1 MHKAISPYGWPVA
14 VGLLGALL
22 LIELFPEWVGLPTSR
37 VIVKQVAAQSV
48 QSNAFSFADAV
59 EIASPAVVN
68 LFSSDHNSEA
78 QAIELQVPDE
88 ELKHLHGQEVPM
100 PPTKQPKSSLGS
112 AVLISENGI
121 MLTNNHVVANKQGI
135 IVALKDGRTLQAKI
149 IGSDPETDLA
159 VIKVEATGLPAIVFG
174 DSEKLR
180 TGDGVLAIGNPYGV
194 GQTVTYGIVSGTG
207 RHHLGLNTYEDFI
220 QTDAAI
226 NPGNSGGALVD
237 MQGHLVGI
245 NTAIFSRGSGSQ
257 GIGFAI
263 PAKLALEVM
272 ESIIQHGRM
281 VRGWMGL
288 EVKNIPLET
297 QNDRQLRQGE
307 GVIVSRVY
315 DNSPAAKGGLE
326 QGDIILSIDG
336 VVANDGRVSMNQ
348 VARIRPGETVVM
360 EVLKQGV
367 IQQLKI
373 EIGVRPP
380 VKSKTVY
387 DQNA

>member
-37 VIVKQVAAQSV
+37 VTVKQVAAQSV
-48 QSNAFSFADAV
+48 PSNAFSFADAV

-68 LFSSDHNSEA
+68 LFSSDHSSEA
-78 QAIELQVPDE
+78 QAIELQVPYE
-88 ELKHLHGQEVPM
+88 ELKHLHGQELPA
-100 PPTKQPKSSLGS
+100 TKQPKSSLGS

-121 MLTNNHVVANKQGI
+121 MLTNNHVVANKQDI
-135 IVALKDGRTLQAKI
+135 VVALKDGRTLQAKI

-288 EVKNIPLET
+288 EVKNIPAET
-297 QNDRQLRQGE
+297 QHERQLKQGE

-326 QGDIILSIDG
+326 QGDIILNIEG
-336 VVANDGRVSMNQ
+336 VAANDGRTAMNQ
-348 VARIRPGETVVM
+348 VARMRPGQHVAM
-360 EVLKQGV
+360 EVLKQGT
-367 IQQLKI
+367 IQQLQI

-380 VKSKTVY
+380 VKPRLVQ
-387 DQNA
+387 D

>member
-37 VIVKQVAAQSV
+37 VTVKQVAAQSV
-48 QSNAFSFADAV
+48 PSNAFSFADAV

-68 LFSSDHNSEA
+68 LFSSDHSSEA
-78 QAIELQVPDE
+78 QAIELQVPYE
-88 ELKHLHGQEVPM
+88 ELKHLHGQELPA
-100 PPTKQPKSSLGS
+100 TKQPKSSLGS

-121 MLTNNHVVANKQGI
+121 MLTNNHVVANKQDI
-135 IVALKDGRTLQAKI
+135 VVALKDGRTLQAKI

-174 DSEKLR
+174 DSEKRR

-288 EVKNIPLET
+288 EVKNIPAET
-297 QNDRQLRQGE
+297 QHERQLKQGE

-326 QGDIILSIDG
+326 QGDIILNIEG
-336 VVANDGRVSMNQ
+336 VAANDGRTAMNQ
-348 VARIRPGETVVM
+348 VARMRPGQHVAR
-360 EVLKQGV
+360 EVLKQGT
-367 IQQLKI
+367 IQQLQI
-373 EIGVRPP
+373 AIGVRPP
-380 VKSKTVY
+380 VKPRLVQ
-387 DQNA
+387 D

>member
-37 VIVKQVAAQSV
+37 VTVKQVAAQSV

-88 ELKHLHGQEVPM
+88 ELKHLHGQEAPI
-100 PPTKQPKSSLGS
+100 TKQPKSSLGS

-297 QNDRQLRQGE
+297 QHEHQLQQGE

-326 QGDIILSIDG
+326 QGDIILKIEG
-336 VVANDGRVSMNQ
+336 VAANDGRTSMNQ
-348 VARIRPGETVVM
+348 VARMRPGQHVAM
-360 EVLKQGV
+360 EVLKQGT
-367 IQQLKI
+367 IQQLQI

-380 VKSKTVY
+380 VKPRLVQ
-387 DQNA
+387 D

>member
-37 VIVKQVAAQSV
+37 VTVKQVAAQSV
-48 QSNAFSFADAV
+48 PSNTFSFADAV

-68 LFSSDHNSEA
+68 LFSSDHSSEA
-78 QAIELQVPDE
+78 QAIELQVPYE
-88 ELKHLHGQEVPM
+88 ELKHLHGQELPA
-100 PPTKQPKSSLGS
+100 TKQPKSSLGS

-121 MLTNNHVVANKQGI
+121 MLTNNHVVANKQDI
-135 IVALKDGRTLQAKI
+135 VVALKDGRTLQAKI

-288 EVKNIPLET
+288 EVKNIPAET
-297 QNDRQLRQGE
+297 QHERQLKQGE

-326 QGDIILSIDG
+326 QGDIILNIEG
-336 VVANDGRVSMNQ
+336 VAANDGRTAMNQ
-348 VARIRPGETVVM
+348 VARMRPGQHVAM
-360 EVLKQGV
+360 EVLKQGT
-367 IQQLKI
+367 IQQLQI

-380 VKSKTVY
+380 VKPRLVQ
-387 DQNA
+387 D

>member
-1 MHKAISPYGWPVA
+1 MHKAISPYGWPVV

-37 VIVKQVAAQSV
+37 VTVKQVAAQSV
-48 QSNAFSFADAV
+48 PSNAFSFADAV

-68 LFSSDHNSEA
+68 LFSSDHSSEA
-78 QAIELQVPDE
+78 QAIELQVPYE
-88 ELKHLHGQEVPM
+88 ELKHLHGQELPA
-100 PPTKQPKSSLGS
+100 TKQPKSSLGS

-121 MLTNNHVVANKQGI
+121 MLTNNHVVANKQDI
-135 IVALKDGRTLQAKI
+135 VVALKDGRTLQAKI

-288 EVKNIPLET
+288 EVKNIPAET
-297 QNDRQLRQGE
+297 QHERQLKQGE

-326 QGDIILSIDG
+326 QGDIILNIEG
-336 VVANDGRVSMNQ
+336 VAANDGRTAMNQ
-348 VARIRPGETVVM
+348 VARMRPGQHVAM
-360 EVLKQGV
+360 EVLKQGT
-367 IQQLKI
+367 IQQLQI

-380 VKSKTVY
+380 VKPRLVQ
-387 DQNA
+387 D

>member
-37 VIVKQVAAQSV
+37 VTVKQVAAQSV
-48 QSNAFSFADAV
+48 PSNAFSFADAV

-68 LFSSDHNSEA
+68 LFSSDHSSEA
-78 QAIELQVPDE
+78 QAIELQVPYE
-88 ELKHLHGQEVPM
+88 ELKHLHGQELPA
-100 PPTKQPKSSLGS
+100 TKQPKSSLGS

-121 MLTNNHVVANKQGI
+121 MLTNNHVVANKQDI
-135 IVALKDGRTLQAKI
+135 VVALKDGRTLQAKI

-336 VVANDGRVSMNQ
+336 VVANDGRASMNQ

>member
-37 VIVKQVAAQSV
+37 VTVKQVAAQSV

-257 GIGFAI
+257 GSAPTAAWSAAQARTTKRCA
-263 PAKLALEVM
+263 PAHSKA
-272 ESIIQHGRM
+272 SSGRARAETPTITP
-281 VRGWMGL
+281 RGAARWRAFCACACC
-288 EVKNIPLET
+288 P
-297 QNDRQLRQGE
+297 
-307 GVIVSRVY
+307 SR
-315 DNSPAAKGGLE
+315 AARGRWT
-326 QGDIILSIDG
+326 LSRS
-336 VVANDGRVSMNQ
+336 GRTAEPR
-348 VARIRPGETVVM
+348 ARRRSRRRRASWT
-360 EVLKQGV
+360 
-367 IQQLKI
+367 
-373 EIGVRPP
+373 
-380 VKSKTVY
+380 KSAPSARTRRCSQRSKSR
-387 DQNA
+387 